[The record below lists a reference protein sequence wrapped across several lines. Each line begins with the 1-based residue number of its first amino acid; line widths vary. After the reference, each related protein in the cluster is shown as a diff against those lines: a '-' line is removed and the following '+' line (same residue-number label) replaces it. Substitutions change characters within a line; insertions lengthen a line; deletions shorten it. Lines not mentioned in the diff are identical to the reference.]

1 MLLLGLILL
10 AAAVVALVALL
21 VGDNSATHTITVFNQ
36 HIHDVSG
43 RELFVAGVITGAVG
57 MLGLAMMMRGSR
69 RAARRTIERRRLA
82 ADKAQIEAENARLN
96 ARLDENEAAGRHRVA
111 EREAEEAAAERRTV
125 PGPRTTATD
134 TPVESA
140 RTPTAPPPDEPRR
153 GLLP

>member
-10 AAAVVALVALL
+10 AAAVVALIALL
-21 VGDNSATHTITVFNQ
+21 VGDNTVTQTINVFHQ

-57 MLGLAMMMRGSR
+57 MLGLAMMMKGSKL
-69 RAARRTIERRRLA
+69 AARRTVERRRLA
-82 ADKAQIEAENARLN
+82 SEKRQVEAENARLA
-96 ARLDENEAAGRHRVA
+96 ARLDENEAGRHRA
-111 EREAEEAAAERRTV
+111 GEREAAEAAAEQRTV

-134 TPVESA
+134 TPVESTRPA
-140 RTPTAPPPDEPRR
+140 GEPRR

>member
-21 VGDNSATHTITVFNQ
+21 VGDNTATQTITVFSK

-57 MLGLAMMMRGSR
+57 MLGLAMVMRGSR
-69 RAARRTIERRRLA
+69 VATRRRIERRRLA
-82 ADKAQIEAENARLN
+82 ADKRQMEAENARLA

-111 EREAEEAAAERRTV
+111 EREAAEAERPV
-125 PGPRTTATD
+125 APAPRTSATD
-134 TPVESA
+134 EAV
-140 RTPTAPPPDEPRR
+140 RTPTTPPPGETRR
-153 GLLP
+153 GL